1 MVAKFL
7 KKRTRPEG
15 SRRRG
20 IVAIQVGVMLAVL
33 LGAAAM
39 TIDVGQIYAAR
50 GELQRAADAAA
61 LAGATALMT
70 DDMMDVR
77 NGVGSLDGVVAEAIS
92 RSNAISHLNK
102 TLNEATHIEFGD
114 VLSGEI
120 NLNSGTDPLDQGAA
134 AADYNAIQV
143 TVHRNAAGS
152 NGQVPLFFS
161 GVFGRFYSDSIATA
175 TAAFDDRFSGFDFDI
190 PGGGIAP
197 FAMSREAYEQDLNN
211 GPDFYSYDDVA
222 DNVFNAADGT
232 REIRIYPYPYSGSGY
247 TEGDGNF
254 GMLNIG
260 SVGQGTSTETAQIE
274 DGVTSDQIF
283 NEIGT
288 TDPDFENNTY
298 EITGSPGMVS
308 SIKSTLEPMVGQV
321 IGFFLHDGVVLSG
334 SNATYTISSLR
345 FGRIMAVKLTGAPS
359 TRGIFIQPV
368 SYVGNGVTTSP
379 TAPSTNGELGRIVL
393 VR

>member
-20 IVAIQVGVMLAVL
+20 IVAVQVGVMLAVL

-61 LAGATALMT
+61 LAGVTALTT

-77 NGVGSLDGVVAEAIS
+77 NGAGSLDGVVGEAIS
-92 RSNAISHLNK
+92 RSNTISILNK
-102 TLNEATHIEFGD
+102 TLNDATHIETGD
-114 VLSGEI
+114 ILTGEI
-120 NLNSGTDPLDQGAA
+120 NLNSGTDPLDTGAA
-134 AADYNAIQV
+134 ATDYNAVQV
-143 TVHRNAAGS
+143 TVHRNANGS

-175 TAAFDDRFSGFDFDI
+175 TAAFDDRFLGFDFDV

-197 FAMSREAYEQDLNN
+197 FTISRTIYEQSLISGSDN
-211 GPDFYSYDDVA
+211 YSYDEASDTISSSS
-222 DNVFNAADGT
+222 DGT
-232 REIRIYPYPYSGSGY
+232 REFKLYPHL
-247 TEGDGNF
+247 DDAAGNF

-260 SVGQGTSTETAQIE
+260 NVGQGTAEEIIQIE
-274 DGVTSDQIF
+274 DGVTAAQVES
-283 NEIGT
+283 EIGT
-288 TDPDFENNTY
+288 SDPVFDGSVYNM
-298 EITGSPGMVS
+298 TGSPGLVASMENT
-308 SIKSTLEPMVGQV
+308 IQPMVGQV
-321 IGFFLHDGVVLSG
+321 IGFFLHEGAVLGG
-334 SNATYTISSLR
+334 SNAVYDITDLK
-345 FGRIMAVKLTGAPS
+345 FGRIMHAQISGNPA
-359 TRGIFIQPV
+359 TRGIYIQPV
-368 SYVGNGVTTSP
+368 SYVGNGVRTSP